1 MICAVIKGI
10 VIIVYQLVDCVVITE
25 TVTTSPE
32 TRDNVQFVL
41 ILIEYITLIIYPNGT
56 EKLLQMCVLSVV
68 MWFYWYLINI
78 LFEMI

>member
-1 MICAVIKGI
+1 MICAVINGI

-32 TRDNVQFVL
+32 TCDNVQFVL

-56 EKLLQMCVLSVV
+56 EKLLQMCGLSVV
-68 MWFYWYLINI
+68 MWSY
-78 LFEMI
+78 

>member
-10 VIIVYQLVDCVVITE
+10 VTLVHQLVECVVITE

-32 TRDNVQFVL
+32 TCDNVQFVL
-41 ILIEYITLIIYPNGT
+41 ILIEYITLIISANGT

-68 MWFYWYLINI
+68 MWFY
-78 LFEMI
+78 

>member
-1 MICAVIKGI
+1 M
-10 VIIVYQLVDCVVITE
+10 YQLVDCVVRTD

-41 ILIEYITLIIYPNGT
+41 ILIEYITLIISANGT

-68 MWFYWYLINI
+68 MWCY
-78 LFEMI
+78 